1 MTMQRVAELSGVSI
15 ATVSRVINGHSRVS
29 DEARKQVHRA
39 MERIGYQPKVPQRSA
54 NQNIRTGY
62 VAMLQPGEH
71 GDWIR
76 QPSMLALINGTI
88 KALAQHGMNLVL
100 PYMEGFQTLPP
111 MVTETRVDGVIMLGQ
126 TAPAIQARLKRMNAV
141 QIFGG
146 VYQNQDHGWTDWV
159 TPDYMGI
166 GRLAAEHLIHQGC
179 RQMFFLNPVPKHMG
193 YREIEYSFSL
203 TCEMAG
209 VAVQTLAEGPD
220 TSVTVW
226 DIDTGRRDVEH
237 LLERLIAQR
246 KTPGLLGVL
255 VTDDEIAYLL
265 YETFGRH
272 NLVPGKDFLVI
283 AKTYGERALSKL
295 RPKPVA
301 ITIDHEALAA
311 RAVERLLNV
320 LNHRDAHTSSRIL
333 IAPVLT
339 IPEG

>member
-1 MTMQRVAELSGVSI
+1 MQRVAELSGVSI
-15 ATVSRVINGHSRVS
+15 ATVSRVVNGYTRVS
-29 DEARKQVHRA
+29 DEARKQVYMA
-39 MERIGYQPKVPQRSA
+39 MEQIGYQPKVPQRNA

-71 GDWIR
+71 GDWIK

-100 PYMEGFQTLPP
+100 PYMEGSQTLPP
-111 MVTETRVDGVIMLGQ
+111 MVTEARVDGVIVLGQ
-126 TAPAIQARLKRMNAV
+126 TSPRIQARLKRMNAV

-166 GRLAAEHLIHQGC
+166 GRLAAEHLVRQGC

-193 YREIEYSFSL
+193 YREIEYSFCL
-203 TCEMAG
+203 TCERAG
-209 VAVQTLAEGPD
+209 VAVQTLADGPD

-226 DIDTGRRDVEH
+226 DVDTGRRDVEH

-246 KTPGLLGVL
+246 KTSDLLGIL

-265 YETFGRH
+265 YQTLGRR
-272 NLVPGKDFLVI
+272 NLVAGKDFIVV
-283 AKTYGERALSKL
+283 AKTYGARALSKL
-295 RPKPVA
+295 QPQPVA

-311 RAVERLLNV
+311 RAVERLMNAV
-320 LNHRDAHTSSRIL
+320 NHRDTRPSSRIL

-339 IPEG
+339 MPEG